1 MSEKAKLVKQLNKK
15 GIEIPKGAKIADLR
29 HRLEHWLSRNG
40 WLVRL
45 AKPAS
50 RKPNSPVSLI
60 PDNQTYWIPDSRMA
74 REIVE
79 TKLVFVLGR
88 TPKAPKDTPVL
99 DIPKDFND
107 RWPVLALGEEE

>member
-1 MSEKAKLVKQLNKK
+1 MSERAKLVKQLNKK
-15 GIEIPKGAKIADLR
+15 GIEIPEGAKIADLR
-29 HRLEHWLSRNG
+29 HRLEHWLSGNG

-50 RKPNSPVSLI
+50 RLPNTPIVLL
-60 PDNQTYWIPDSRMA
+60 PDANTYWLPDSRMA

-88 TPKAPKDTPVL
+88 TPFPPKGTPAIDV
-99 DIPKDFND
+99 PKDFND
-107 RWPVLALGEEE
+107 KWPVKSLGEEE